1 MAAWGL
7 RVALGPGRLM
17 DREGWKFS
25 VPCKICGYKV
35 VIKTIGQIAGKNRL
49 NLKKGQTKRKREKR
63 SKIRIPN
70 FHDTKR
76 E

>member
-1 MAAWGL
+1 
-7 RVALGPGRLM
+7 VALGPGRVAVW
-17 DREGWKFS
+17 EGWKFS

-35 VIKTIGQIAGKNRL
+35 VNKTIGRIAGKNRL
-49 NLKKGQTKRKREKR
+49 NLKKGQTKRKPEKR
-63 SKIRIPN
+63 SKIRIPD